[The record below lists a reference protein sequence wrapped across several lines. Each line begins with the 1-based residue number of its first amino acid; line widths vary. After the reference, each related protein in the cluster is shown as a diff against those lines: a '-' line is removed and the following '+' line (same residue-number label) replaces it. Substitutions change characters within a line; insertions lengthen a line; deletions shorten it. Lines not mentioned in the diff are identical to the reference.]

1 MFSIILCICY
11 VSVGSIVAIASQL
24 EVRLKY
30 FDEVPIENEDCSNS
44 SQSLLAQAPYCLFY
58 QQDHPIFGTCKLLW
72 WWGWLCYLFPDYIK
86 FFTLFYLEA
95 VWVGGKRLLD
105 SSFCITNWLVRVV
118 IICGMT
124 IYISFVLYGILISVQ
139 FCCFIKFIINMFR
152 K

>member
-1 MFSIILCICY
+1 MKIVLILHNPYWLRPLLFVLPTGSSNIWNFQTFVVMGMA
-11 VSVGSIVAIASQL
+11 VS
-24 EVRLKY
+24 
-30 FDEVPIENEDCSNS
+30 
-44 SQSLLAQAPYCLFY
+44 
-58 QQDHPIFGTCKLLW
+58 
-72 WWGWLCYLFPDYIK
+72 YLFPDYIK

-95 VWVGGKRLLD
+95 VWVGGRSLLD

-152 K
+152 KWWVSCSITIKSLDLLCRLKLPLQS